1 MDPRVAKVIQS
12 IESIIHHVADDQ
24 ARADLSV
31 QRLADEVGLTRFH
44 LQRLF
49 KRDTGV
55 TLRDFLQG
63 LLLDKAAVRVRL
75 TRESLVSIALSLGFG
90 SQQAFTRAFT
100 RRWGM
105 SPRQLRTCPAEALG
119 APAHEHPGPLEGEPI
134 PARIAWHGARCLWAV
149 RYVGPYPLVPQRWQ
163 DFRRRLAEA
172 GLPASGPFF
181 GMIYDDPQFTPPER
195 TRYACAIAAPDA
207 RQEPPAGWY
216 RIEMGA
222 SRYVQF
228 SLHCNYMEGHA
239 RLRPRVLGWLAQS
252 GEAFGQ
258 AGAFELYR
266 ALPGGAPA
274 QAQYMELHCSL
285 AG

>member
-1 MDPRVAKVIQS
+1 MDPRVEKVIQT
-12 IESIIHHVADDQ
+12 IESTIHYVADDQ

-31 QRLADEVGLTRFH
+31 QRLADGVGLTRFH

-49 KRDTGV
+49 KRDTGE
-55 TLRDFLQG
+55 TLRDYLQG
-63 LLLDKAAVRVRL
+63 LLLDKAAARVRF

-105 SPRQLRTCPAEALG
+105 PPGELRSCSVETLG
-119 APAHEHPGPLEGEPI
+119 APAHALPLPLLGEHI
-134 PARIAWHGARCLWAV
+134 PVRIVASGARCLWAV

-163 DFRRRLAEA
+163 DFRVRLDAA
-172 GLPASGPFF
+172 GLSASGPFF

-207 RQEPPAGWY
+207 LQEPPSGWY
-216 RIEMGA
+216 RIEMNA

-228 SLHCNYMEGHA
+228 SIRCSYMEGHA

-266 ALPGGAPA
+266 ALPSGDPD
-274 QAQYMELHCSL
+274 QEQYMELHCSL